1 MRSEN
6 FVAFFTVS
14 GFFIGLIFS
23 IIKFDDIFDIF
34 FYTGAVTLFFHLF
47 IHFVMTQLI
56 KSNSDFKIL
65 FDKNAFEES
74 ANEQISILKSK
85 EEQITKLLKSI
96 NDKKDF

>member
-34 FYTGAVTLFFHLF
+34 FYTVAVTLFFHLF
-47 IHFVMTQLI
+47 IHFVMTLLI
-56 KSNSDFKIL
+56 KSNDNFEL
-65 FDKNAFEES
+65 AFDKELHEKS
-74 ANEQISILKSK
+74 ANEQISLLKNK
-85 EEQITKLLKSI
+85 EEQITNLLKSI
-96 NDKKDF
+96 NENKF